1 MGNVTLTAT
10 NTNSGTVTQVQG
22 NGTVNGITL
31 TGNVTSSGNITLGG
45 TLGSIANSQLSNS
58 SVTIGN
64 TSVSLGSTVTSF
76 GNITLTNATISSL
89 STAITTTEG
98 GTGLTSYT
106 AGDLPYYSSGSALSK
121 LGIGTNGYVLESNG
135 SAPTWVAQ
143 STLSVGTAT
152 NATNTAITDNT
163 SSSATWYPT
172 IVSATTGN
180 LSQTTSSTKLSF
192 VPSTG
197 VLTATQI
204 SASQITSST
213 GNVIFSTS
221 GTGIQGTT
229 TNDNANSGVV
239 GQYIDSSALN
249 VTVGTS
255 ATTVTSISLTAG
267 DWDISGCNY
276 YSGTANNYLI
286 ACISTTANSTAGYVY
301 GKTFVAG
308 TIYPTAGVGVA
319 TLPRSRVSITSTTTY
334 YLIGFVDLT
343 SSTVNGYISARRMR

>member
-1 MGNVTLTAT
+1 MSDSKISALPTASTPLTGSEVVPLNQSGVTSKVLVSNLTA
-10 NTNSGTVTQVQG
+10 GRAV
-22 NGTVNGITL
+22 
-31 TGNVTSSGNITLGG
+31 
-45 TLGSIANSQLSNS
+45 
-58 SVTIGN
+58 
-64 TSVSLGSTVTSF
+64 
-76 GNITLTNATISSL
+76 
-89 STAITTTEG
+89 
-98 GTGLTSYT
+98 
-106 AGDLPYYSSGSALSK
+106 
-121 LGIGTNGYVLESNG
+121 
-135 SAPTWVAQ
+135 
-143 STLSVGTAT
+143 
-152 NATNTAITDNT
+152 
-163 SSSATWYPT
+163 
-172 IVSATTGN
+172 
-180 LSQTTSSTKLSF
+180 
-192 VPSTG
+192 
-197 VLTATQI
+197 
-204 SASQITSST
+204 SASQITLST

-221 GTGIQGTT
+221 GTGTQGTT
-229 TNDNANSGVV
+229 TNDNANVGVV